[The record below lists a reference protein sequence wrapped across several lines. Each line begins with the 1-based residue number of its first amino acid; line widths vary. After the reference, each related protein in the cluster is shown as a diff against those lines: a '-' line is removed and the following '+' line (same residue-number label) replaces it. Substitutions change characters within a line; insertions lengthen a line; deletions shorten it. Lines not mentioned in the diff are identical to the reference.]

1 MAGNFET
8 RIPRYLNSQAQLLWW
23 ELDEV
28 IVITAA
34 LGIGIMYEILIL
46 AIPIALAAAKAMA
59 KMKAERGHGWI
70 LHAAWWHGIPI
81 ARLTIPAVYR
91 EFWG

>member
-1 MAGNFET
+1 MSTPYEH

-28 IVITAA
+28 LVITACLA
-34 LGIGIMYEILIL
+34 IGILYELLPLCVPL
-46 AIPIALAAAKAMA
+46 ALVTAKAMA
-59 KMKAERGHGWI
+59 KSKATHGHGWI
-70 LHAAWWHGIPI
+70 LHAAWWHGIPL
-81 ARLTIPAVYR
+81 ARLTIPSRYR

>member
-1 MAGNFET
+1 MKTFES

-28 IVITAA
+28 LVITAA
-34 LGIGIMYEILIL
+34 LGVGIMYEMLPL
-46 AIPIALAAAKAMA
+46 SVPIALLAAKGMA
-59 KMKAERGHGWI
+59 KIKAEHGHGWI
-70 LHAAWWHGIPI
+70 LHSAWWHGIPL
-81 ARLTIPAVYR
+81 ASLTIPSTHR